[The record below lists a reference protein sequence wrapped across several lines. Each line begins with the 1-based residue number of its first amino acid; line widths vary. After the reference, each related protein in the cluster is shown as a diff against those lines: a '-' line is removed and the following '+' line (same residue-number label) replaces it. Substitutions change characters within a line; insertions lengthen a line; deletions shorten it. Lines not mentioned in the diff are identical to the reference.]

1 MCFWAVW
8 WWSGAGGNCDHGG
21 PLWTNG
27 QHGYK
32 IDCLI
37 IMYYNC
43 TGVEWSSD
51 PPTNRRFFEV
61 VPQKVKRRFP
71 PKSARGVA
79 LVDLKVWRGQFN
91 DKRVQYSPSFASET
105 AKIRPEGRELV
116 QTERACAGGC
126 GGCVVWKMARLP

>member
-8 WWSGAGGNCDHGG
+8 WWSGAGGNCDDGG

-32 IDCLI
+32 IDCLN

-43 TGVEWSSD
+43 AGVEWSSD

-61 VPQKVKRRFP
+61 VPQKVKRRFSLFFQKQLSVTFLRP
-71 PKSARGVA
+71 LIDSHIKQTDVKSHVY
-79 LVDLKVWRGQFN
+79 VYDLLTNSVIILSNLASLSFGEGSDW
-91 DKRVQYSPSFASET
+91 VQS
-105 AKIRPEGRELV
+105 
-116 QTERACAGGC
+116 
-126 GGCVVWKMARLP
+126 